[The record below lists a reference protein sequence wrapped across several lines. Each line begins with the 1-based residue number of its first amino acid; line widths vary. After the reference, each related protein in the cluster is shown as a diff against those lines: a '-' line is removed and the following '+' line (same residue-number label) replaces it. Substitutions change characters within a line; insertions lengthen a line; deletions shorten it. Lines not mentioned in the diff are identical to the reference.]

1 MHAIGSDFDPL
12 MVLGSRKNLKSASLM
27 LADAT
32 QLPFADH
39 SIDTIVTDFPY
50 GQSVC
55 IKKSDS
61 MDNLYAA
68 SLREIRRVLKPGRR
82 AVVVTHRD
90 IAGIAGSVMTVLER
104 HDQRVHKS
112 LTRRVLVLGH

>member
-1 MHAIGSDFDPL
+1 MI
-12 MVLGSRKNLKSASLM
+12 LGSTKNLKSASLM

-32 QLPFADH
+32 HLPLSDH
-39 SIDTIVTDFPY
+39 SIDTVVTDFPY

-55 IKKSDS
+55 IRKTDS
-61 MDNLYAA
+61 MDQLYAA
-68 SLREIRRVLKPGRR
+68 SLEEIRRVVKPGRR

-90 IAGIAGSVMTVLER
+90 ISAIAAGVMTILEQ
-104 HDQRVHKS
+104 HEQRVHKS